1 MIVCPTCAKEN
12 QDHYK
17 FCLGCGGVL
26 PRDVA
31 RKENQFR
38 IPTPAEGME
47 AAPRPTDCPQCGT
60 EVPPNFKF
68 CGSCGH
74 VMKPDEAAPAPA
86 AAEAPAPAPAAESF
100 AGGPIGAFIHL
111 QPDGS
116 PGARIELSDGMVL
129 GRSSGGVF
137 EGDVYASPEH
147 LRVSSA
153 VPGVAVEDLG
163 SLNGVF
169 LRLTPEVSYP
179 LKDGSVFR
187 IGQEIIR
194 YEAIPA
200 APEGETAILGSPN
213 PGFLGRLSLVTGPKG
228 TGNSFCIPPEGLH
241 LGRERGD
248 IVFPDDGYV
257 SGLHCRVHLENGEV
271 VLTDLGSSNGSYLC
285 LREKTVVQPG
295 ALLLVGQQLLSVA

>member
-17 FCLGCGGVL
+17 FCLGCGGEL

-38 IPTPAEGME
+38 PQTPAEGME
-47 AAPRPTDCPQCGT
+47 AAKRPSACPQCGT
-60 EVPPNFKF
+60 DVPANFKF

-74 VMKPDEAAPAPA
+74 VMSQEAPAPA
-86 AAEAPAPAPAAESF
+86 AAPAAAPQAESF
-100 AGGPIGAFIHL
+100 AGGPIGALIHL

-147 LRVSSA
+147 FRVSSA

-194 YEAIPA
+194 FEAIPES
-200 APEGETAILGSPN
+200 PEGETAILGSPN
-213 PGFLGRLSLVTGPKG
+213 PGFLGRLVLVTGPKS
-228 TGNSFCIPPEGLH
+228 TGNCFCIPPEGLH

-257 SGLHCRVHLENGEV
+257 SGLHCRVHFENGQV
-271 VLTDLGSSNGSYLC
+271 MLTDLGSSNGSYLC

>member
-1 MIVCPTCAKEN
+1 MIVCPQCAKEN

-17 FCLGCGGVL
+17 FCLGCGGEL

-38 IPTPAEGME
+38 APTPAEGME
-47 AAPRPTDCPQCGT
+47 AASRPSQCPQCGS
-60 EVPPNFKF
+60 EVPANFKF

-74 VMKPDEAAPAPA
+74 VMKSEGAPEPAPP
-86 AAEAPAPAPAAESF
+86 AAEAPSERF

-116 PGARIELSDGMVL
+116 PGARIELTDGMIL
-129 GRSSGGVF
+129 GRNSGGVF
-137 EGDVYASPEH
+137 EGDLYASPDH

-153 VPGVAVEDLG
+153 VPGVAIEDLG
-163 SLNGVF
+163 SVNGVF
-169 LRLTPEVSYP
+169 LRLTPEVPYP

-194 YEAIPA
+194 FEAIP
-200 APEGETAILGSPN
+200 PVTEGETAVLGSPN
-213 PGFLGRLSLVTGPKG
+213 PGFLGRLALVTGPNR
-228 TGNSFCIPPEGLH
+228 TGNCFCIPPEGLH

-248 IVFPDDGYV
+248 IIFPDDGYV
-257 SGLHCRVHLENGEV
+257 SGLHCRVHYQNGEV

-295 ALLLVGQQLLSVA
+295 SLLLVGQQLLSVA